1 MVELVQKLMFIDI
14 ALEAGRVTN
23 LVYGN
28 ALKTSGDAVFPVIL
42 GAISCFVCSGR
53 NVSAG
58 DTIASGSSGCLYRS
72 DSR

>member
-42 GAISCFVCSGR
+42 GAVFMFCVQREERICWGYSC
-53 NVSAG
+53 
-58 DTIASGSSGCLYRS
+58 IWQ
-72 DSR
+72 